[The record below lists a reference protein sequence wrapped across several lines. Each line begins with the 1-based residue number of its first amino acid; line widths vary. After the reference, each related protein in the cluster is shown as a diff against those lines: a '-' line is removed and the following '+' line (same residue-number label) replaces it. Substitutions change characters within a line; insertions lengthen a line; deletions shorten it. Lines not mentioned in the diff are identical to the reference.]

1 MALSQFV
8 KFNQLDFA
16 EQKATSSSADRS
28 SLQESAIEIVPE
40 NGRIVV
46 QGQSAKAKSGAA
58 ASYILS
64 SKTPMNRENFKGNS
78 SSPRT
83 GRIFLMDSTLDEIG
97 RLDYS
102 LNDSLQQDLSSVL
115 VPEVTGLAAN
125 ELPAQN
131 NRTCGSNQMA
141 QRSVSKVDSW
151 SYAKAYRPVVRPL
164 VSGNSDIMVS
174 HASNNIDSVLLDS
187 LPGEASAGIRMQN
200 PERSD
205 PSLLNFSHFTRPVK
219 SRENKE
225 KVMNVNWICLAN
237 VAAAETCST
246 SKKET
251 CLLNQLK
258 LRHAKIQ
265 ATAKTHNDVFPI
277 KEPNTSFRD
286 GVMNNHN
293 PYGVLGRDRA
303 IEAGAACSS
312 MCSGNSPKK
321 NSNDRSNLLKRKF
334 HEDIEDECTSVNT
347 MAPGRGGTGLKRSR
361 EHNFSDRREKIDE
374 KMLALQDLIPN
385 CNKMDKAS
393 MLDEA
398 IEYLK
403 TLQLQLQIMSMG
415 TGFCMPQMMY
425 PVGMPA
431 SQMQHFPL
439 FGLGMGMTMGFGM
452 RMQSMNGVS
461 PVCPFP
467 IPHMQ
472 QAQMSPSPFSGPGD
486 CPSFG
491 HPPSSSPTTFP
502 PIVASN
508 FPTFGHPGLC
518 PRIPTTE
525 APTIPPPATNS
536 VVGMSASKMETRV
549 EVPCASIT
557 KMQ

>member
-8 KFNQLDFA
+8 KLNQLDFA
-16 EQKATSSSADRS
+16 EQKATSCSADLS
-28 SLQESAIEIVPE
+28 SLQESGVELVPE

-58 ASYILS
+58 ATYILS
-64 SKTPMNRENFKGNS
+64 SQTPMNRENCKGNS
-78 SSPRT
+78 SSSRT

-102 LNDSLQQDLSSVL
+102 LNESLQQDLSSVL
-115 VPEVTGLAAN
+115 VPEVTGLAAS
-125 ELPAQN
+125 ELPAQKN
-131 NRTCGSNQMA
+131 
-141 QRSVSKVDSW
+141 SVSKVDSW
-151 SYAKAYRPVVRPL
+151 SYAKAHCPVVRPL
-164 VSGNSDIMVS
+164 VSGSSDIMVS
-174 HASNNIDSVLLDS
+174 HASNNLDSVLLDS
-187 LPGEASAGIRMQN
+187 LPREASAGIRVQK
-200 PERSD
+200 PERSVARSD
-205 PSLLNFSHFTRPVK
+205 PGLLNFSHFTRPIK
-219 SRENKE
+219 SKENKE

-237 VAAAETCST
+237 VATAETSST

-251 CLLNQLK
+251 DLLNQLK

-303 IEAGAACSS
+303 IKAGTACSS

-321 NSNDRSNLLKRKF
+321 NSNDRSNLLKRKYYDGSRCQN
-334 HEDIEDECTSVNT
+334 EDIEDECTSVNT
-347 MAPGRGGTGLKRSR
+347 TAPGRGGTGLKRSR
-361 EHNFSDRREKIDE
+361 EHNLSDRKDKIDE

-439 FGLGMGMTMGFGM
+439 FGLGMGMRMGFGM
-452 RMQSMNGVS
+452 HMQSMNGVS

-472 QAQMSPSPFSGPGD
+472 QAQMSPPPFSGPGD
-486 CPSFG
+486 YPSFG

-502 PIVASN
+502 PIAASN

-518 PRIPTTE
+518 PPIPTTE

-536 VVGMSASKMETRV
+536 VVGTSASKMEARV

-557 KMQ
+557 KMR